1 MHFSVTRDVM
11 AAILTVRHIKLNIWL
26 CRLRPTY
33 LKKNPA
39 KFHPDPIW
47 NNGASG
53 FFWWGRPNNKNNKTT
68 RSDMR
73 SVPHLKKMFLK
84 PC

>member
-53 FFWWGRPNNKNNKTT
+53 FFDEVAPTT
-68 RSDMR
+68 RTTGRREAIWDQ
-73 SVPHLKKMFLK
+73 FL
-84 PC
+84 